1 MQWNLGSIGVRL
13 ELLIRQDV
21 LPACS
26 RKAVLRLVCSLTF
39 SWRVFADITMAVPLH
54 NYLRTYRK
62 RSGLSQDE
70 VAFLLGVRCGTKI
83 SRYERSARKPGLE
96 AALAY
101 ELVFD
106 VPARRLFAG
115 MFRKVEAATI
125 RRAKALIRRL
135 SPATRNA
142 LAARKLAL
150 LQAIASGSVSGPDPR
165 A

>member
-1 MQWNLGSIGVRL
+1 MFG
-13 ELLIRQDV
+13 
-21 LPACS
+21 
-26 RKAVLRLVCSLTF
+26 LVFDNPVGEPSPTF
-39 SWRVFADITMAVPLH
+39 HMAVPLH

-70 VAFLLGVRCGTKI
+70 VGFLLGVRHGTKV
-83 SRYERSARKPGLE
+83 SRYERSARTPGLDSV
-96 AALAY
+96 LAY
-101 ELVFD
+101 ELVFG

-115 MFRKVEAATI
+115 IFRKVETVTI

-150 LQAIASGSVSGPDPR
+150 LQAIASGSASGPGQR